1 MNIYWREEKEEN
13 EKRKKNKQKKKK
25 EKKTKMYSHCGLA
38 NQPTRATNQTAAMVM
53 VVASQPHQAI
63 SRDLGPL
70 IYNGVVLQYIF
81 YYISLP
87 VANENE

>member
-1 MNIYWREEKEEN
+1 
-13 EKRKKNKQKKKK
+13 
-25 EKKTKMYSHCGLA
+25 MYSHCGLA
-38 NQPTRATNQTAAMVM
+38 NQPTRATNQTAAEM

-81 YYISLP
+81 YYLFASG
-87 VANENE
+87 

>member
-1 MNIYWREEKEEN
+1 MNIYWREEKEEK
-13 EKRKKNKQKKKK
+13 EKK

-38 NQPTRATNQTAAMVM
+38 NQPTRATNQTAAEM

-81 YYISLP
+81 YYLFASG
-87 VANENE
+87 